1 MSARNPREMLQEY
14 KSGFKGFMKE
24 NRETSRAIINQSQ
37 ALNGEGSLSY
47 KQKELIS
54 LAIGLNIKCQYCVV
68 IHTYEALKA
77 GATREE
83 ITEAGLVAVSMGGGP
98 VLTYF
103 STLLLQ
109 CLDEFEKDFIK
120 KTE

>member
-1 MSARNPREMLQEY
+1 MLDEY
-14 KSGFKGFMKE
+14 RSGFRAFMKD
-24 NRETSRAIINQSQ
+24 NRETARAIINQSN
-37 ALNGEGSLSY
+37 ALNSAGALSY

-54 LAIGLNIKCQYCVV
+54 IAIGVHIKCKYCVV
-68 IHTYEALKA
+68 IHVYEALKA

-83 ITEAGLVAVSMGGGP
+83 IIEAGLVAVSMGGGP

-109 CLDEFEKDFIK
+109 SIEEFAPEFENKE
-120 KTE
+120 KTENAE